1 MQYNLL
7 TPDGIVLRTWE
18 LGEEY
23 QEKLFAVF
31 PNEFEKIEKGEL
43 LVHLGELPKNFII
56 ENNTVV
62 EIPEEIHEST
72 GGMDTWEQ

>member
-1 MQYNLL
+1 MLYSLL
-7 TPDGIVLRTWE
+7 TPQGVILRTWE

-23 QEKLFAVF
+23 KEKLFAVF
-31 PNEFEKIEKGEL
+31 PNEFEQIEKGEL
-43 LVHLGELPKNFII
+43 FVHLGELPKNFII

>member
-1 MQYNLL
+1 MFYNLL
-7 TPDGIVLRTWE
+7 TPSGVLLRTWE

-31 PNEFEKIEKGEL
+31 PNEIEKIDKGEL
-43 LVHLGELPKNFII
+43 IVHLGVLPNNYII

-62 EIPEEIHEST
+62 EIPEEIHGST
-72 GGMDTWEQ
+72 GGMNSWEL

>member
-1 MQYNLL
+1 MLYNLL
-7 TPDGIVLRTWE
+7 TPDGVILRTWE

-31 PNEFEKIEKGEL
+31 PNEFEKIEKKEL

-56 ENNTVV
+56 ENNIVV
-62 EIPEEIHEST
+62 EIPEEIHENT
-72 GGMDTWEQ
+72 GGGDI

>member
-1 MQYNLL
+1 MLYNLL
-7 TPDGIVLRTWE
+7 TPDGVILRTWE

-31 PNEFEKIEKGEL
+31 PNEFEKIEKKEL

-56 ENNTVV
+56 ENNIVV
-62 EIPEEIHEST
+62 EIPEEIHENT
-72 GGMDTWEQ
+72 GGMDSWGQ

>member
-1 MQYNLL
+1 MLYSLL
-7 TPDGIVLRTWE
+7 TPQGVILRTWE
-18 LGEEY
+18 LGGEY
-23 QEKLFAVF
+23 KEKLFAVF
-31 PNEFEKIEKGEL
+31 PNEFEQIEKGEL